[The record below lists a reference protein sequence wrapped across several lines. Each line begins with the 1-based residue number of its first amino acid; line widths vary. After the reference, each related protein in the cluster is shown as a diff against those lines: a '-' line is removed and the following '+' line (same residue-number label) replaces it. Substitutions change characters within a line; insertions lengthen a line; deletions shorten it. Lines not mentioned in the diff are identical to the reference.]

1 MYILEKNLLHTCI
14 YFVKHMYFLSFL
26 DVQAPTPVSLWA
38 LTKRRDNIVL
48 ADMVADMVADIEED
62 KVADIKVDMVADM
75 EVDTVADINI
85 DIDMEIQIGE
95 RVGHGGSVN
104 WAQTFSTRCLPGL
117 RIF

>member
-1 MYILEKNLLHTCI
+1 MLGQIFFSLRYWSTCKQRW
-14 YFVKHMYFLSFL
+14 V
-26 DVQAPTPVSLWA
+26 V
-38 LTKRRDNIVL
+38 IVV

-95 RVGHGGSVN
+95 RVG
-104 WAQTFSTRCLPGL
+104 QTFSTRCLPGL